1 MDTIAVDVFAA
12 HATQTGMQQAIDDTP
27 KHWRWLPAESGE
39 GAALVWSF
47 VYFFALLSAYFIL
60 RPVRDA
66 LGTDY
71 DTRWLFLGTFVCML
85 LLTPLY
91 GALVA
96 HFPRRRF
103 LPLVYGMFVACLV
116 AFWWLMEGE
125 RGGPYLN
132 ATFFVWVAVFNLFAV
147 SVFWSFMSDIFDT
160 AQAKRMFGAIAAGGT
175 TGTLV
180 GSLLTMTLATRIGT
194 ANLLLVSAGL
204 LILCIVAIVTLIPWA
219 RRQESIRGW
228 RSGEDAIGG
237 SVMGGAM
244 LIQRSRFLQACCLL
258 TFFGVAVGTL
268 LYNLQREHARVMFP
282 DSSERAL
289 FFSQLDFAI
298 NLLVLLV
305 QLTLT
310 RVLLTRYGVGPMLI
324 FPVLLV
330 GAGFAALIGNPTP
343 LLLSAVQV
351 VTRAGNFAL
360 IQPARE
366 SLFTRVDRESR
377 YKSKNFIDTVVYRG
391 GDLTIAW
398 VYAGLTLGLGFQTP
412 GVALFGIV
420 MAAAMFGAV
429 WWVVKLQHALPVDG
443 HEAEKGA
450 GGGAG

>member
-1 MDTIAVDVFAA
+1 VRRDLRGIAALDARR
-12 HATQTGMQQAIDDTP
+12 MQQAIVSP
-27 KHWRWLPAESGE
+27 KAWRLIPAEAGE
-39 GAALVWSF
+39 LAALAWSF
-47 VYFFALLSAYFIL
+47 LYFFALLSAYFIL

-66 LGTDY
+66 LGTAY
-71 DTRWLFLGTFVCML
+71 DTRWLFLGTFLCML
-85 LLTPLY
+85 ALTPLY

-96 HFPRRRF
+96 HIPRRKF
-103 LPLVYGMFVACLV
+103 LPLVYAIFVACLV
-116 AFWWLMEGE
+116 AFWWLMDRK

-180 GSLLTMTLATRIGT
+180 GSLLTIALAQRVGT
-194 ANLLLVSAGL
+194 PSLLLVSAGL
-204 LILCIVAIVTLIPWA
+204 LLVCIVAIVNLIPWA
-219 RRQESIRGW
+219 RRQEAVRGW

-237 SVMGGAM
+237 SVIGGAL
-244 LIQRSRFLQACCLL
+244 LIGRSRFLQACCLL

-268 LYNLQREHARVMFP
+268 LYNLQRAHAHAMFP
-282 DSSERAL
+282 DDAVRTT
-289 FFSQLDFAI
+289 FFGQLDFAI

-310 RVLLTRYGVGPMLI
+310 RVLLTRYGVGPALI
-324 FPVLLV
+324 VPTLLV
-330 GAGFAALIGNPTP
+330 GAGFAALIGHPTP
-343 LLLSAVQV
+343 MLLSAVQV

-398 VYAGLTLGLGFQTP
+398 VYAGLTLGLGLQTP
-412 GVALFGIV
+412 GVALFGIA

-429 WWVVKLQHALPVDG
+429 WWVVKLQRELPADG
-443 HEAEKGA
+443 HEAEKSEER
-450 GGGAG
+450 